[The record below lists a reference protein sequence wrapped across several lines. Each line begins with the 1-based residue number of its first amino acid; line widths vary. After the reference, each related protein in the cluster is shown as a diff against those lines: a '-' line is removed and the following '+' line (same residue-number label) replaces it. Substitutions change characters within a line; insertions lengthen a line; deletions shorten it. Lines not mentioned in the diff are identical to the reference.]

1 MQRLTRKLVQKV
13 KILDFRQ
20 ETRTKEGTVIYQL
33 YEHRHSRSL

>member
-20 ETRTKEGTVIYQL
+20 ETPTKEVTVTYKL